1 MIGST
6 VTVLRLEDPMELVI
20 IIVYL
25 GTLAMMF
32 TITAGVWATYWAV
45 MRGFQQM
52 IVGLQAL
59 DGRLAELNRK

>member
-6 VTVLRLEDPMELVI
+6 VTAQRLEDPMELVI

-52 IVGLQAL
+52 IVGLQSL
-59 DGRLAELNRK
+59 DGRLTELNRK

>member
-6 VTVLRLEDPMELVI
+6 VTVQRLEDPMELVI

>member
-1 MIGST
+1 MIGSAAN
-6 VTVLRLEDPMELVI
+6 VQRREDAMELVFM
-20 IIVYL
+20 VVFL
-25 GTLAMMF
+25 GTLALMF

>member
-1 MIGST
+1 
-6 VTVLRLEDPMELVI
+6 MELVFM
-20 IIVYL
+20 VVFL
-25 GTLAMMF
+25 GTLALMF

>member
-6 VTVLRLEDPMELVI
+6 AKVQRREDSMELVFM
-20 IIVYL
+20 VVFL
-25 GTLAMMF
+25 GTLALMF

>member
-52 IVGLQAL
+52 IVGLQSL
-59 DGRLAELNRK
+59 DGRLTELNRK